1 VEAALED
8 RRCPQCGRELL
19 ALDPDEAP
27 EECEDCRPETGAGSQ
42 LVERLSI
49 NLRRLRQSKGL
60 DQAGL
65 AERAGLHASD
75 IWQLEGDRAR
85 GLRTTKALKLAQAL
99 DVSLDHLVEGI
110 FWTPGQVLRNAEGPL
125 PAERL
130 SGFFLVLPAN
140 EAAFELGPRR
150 APVVDR
156 HDAARILGANLRD
169 ARERRH
175 LTQHALA
182 RASGLGKNG
191 LSLIEQGVNE
201 TTVETLLALAC
212 SLNLPPGRLLDGIR
226 LEPQP
231 PSSPSCTGRA
241 HRPISAMEGDVL
253 RMWNEDKPAFAIAEV
268 LGVSTGTI
276 SSTVHRLRER
286 GKRVPYRR
294 PPTRAA
300 QERARRRRETCTQ
313 ANEGSGRP
321 PESQPVDASNDEIA
335 AQVGANMAL
344 WREEA
349 GLTYRELREA
359 TEVDHSHLFRAEKG
373 SAGVPNLTFILKL
386 AGSLNVPASFFT
398 AGVAWNPALESF
410 RVEEPA
416 VVPRIQ
422 TACLG
427 LNAVR
432 ARYRLDL
439 SQQSLADRAAMSV
452 SDVSAFERW
461 CKNFRLFSLVRMSA
475 ALGVTFDELFE
486 GVANWYFRPL
496 PPPEYLPGERP
507 TKRERD
513 QLVIRLWHQ
522 GRPELEIAEALDLPR
537 NSISPYIRELRDAG
551 ENLPYRRA
559 PRSAAEVTA
568 RRRRRDAP
576 WHNAPIGPHG

>member
-1 VEAALED
+1 M
-8 RRCPQCGRELL
+8 
-19 ALDPDEAP
+19 
-27 EECEDCRPETGAGSQ
+27 
-42 LVERLSI
+42 VERLSI

-65 AERAGLHASD
+65 AERAGLHAND
-75 IWQLEGDRAR
+75 AWQLEGDRAN

-99 DVSLDHLVEGI
+99 GVSLDQLAEGI
-110 FWTPGQVLRNAEGPL
+110 FWTPGQVLRNAEGAM

-130 SGFFLVLPAN
+130 SGFFLVPPIN
-140 EAAFELGPRR
+140 EAAFEPGPRR
-150 APVVDR
+150 DPVIDR
-156 HDAARILGANLRD
+156 HQAARIFGANLRD

-182 RASGLGKNG
+182 RISGLGKNG
-191 LSLIEQGVNE
+191 LSLIEQGINE

-212 SLNLPPGRLLDGIR
+212 SLSLPPGHLLDGVR
-226 LEPQP
+226 LEPKP

-241 HRPISAMEGDVL
+241 HRPMSAVEGDVL
-253 RMWNEDKPAFAIAEV
+253 RLWGEDKPAFAIAEA

-276 SSTVHRLRER
+276 SSIVHRLRER
-286 GKRVPYRR
+286 GEQVPYRR

-300 QERARRRRETCTQ
+300 QERARRRRETC
-313 ANEGSGRP
+313 ARADEGSD
-321 PESQPVDASNDEIA
+321 QPAEPHGADARTTDDASNDAIA
-335 AQVGANMAL
+335 ARIGANITF
-344 WREEA
+344 WREA
-349 GLTYRELREA
+349 ADVTYRELGEA
-359 TEVDHSHLFRAEKG
+359 TEVDHTHLFRAEKG
-373 SAGVPNLTFILKL
+373 SSGVPNLTFILKL
-386 AGSLNVPASFFT
+386 SGSLNLPASFIT

-416 VVPRIQ
+416 VVPRILP
-422 TACLG
+422 ARLG

-432 ARYRLDL
+432 ARHQLDL

-461 CKNFRLFSLVRMSA
+461 SKNFRLFSLVRMAA
-475 ALGVTFDELFE
+475 ALGVTFDELLE
-486 GVANWYFRPL
+486 GVANWCFRPL

-537 NSISPYIRELRDAG
+537 NSIAPYIRELRDAG
-551 ENLPYRRA
+551 EDLPYRRP
-559 PRSAAEVTA
+559 PRSAVEVTA
-568 RRRRRDAP
+568 RRRRRGAL
-576 WHNAPIGPHG
+576 A

>member
-1 VEAALED
+1 MEAALED
-8 RRCPQCGRELL
+8 RCCPQCGRELL
-19 ALDPDEAP
+19 TLDPDEAP

-42 LVERLSI
+42 MVERLSI
-49 NLRRLRQSKGL
+49 NLRRLRQGKGL

-65 AERAGLHASD
+65 AERAGLHAND
-75 IWQLEGDRAR
+75 VWQLEGDRAN

-99 DVSLDHLVEGI
+99 EVSLDQLAKGI

-130 SGFFLVLPAN
+130 SGFFLVLPVN
-140 EAAFELGPRR
+140 EAAFEPGPQRD
-150 APVVDR
+150 PVADR
-156 HDAARILGANLRD
+156 HEAAGIFGANLRD

-212 SLNLPPGRLLDGIR
+212 SLNLPPGHLLDGIR
-226 LEPQP
+226 LKPPP

-241 HRPISAMEGDVL
+241 HRPMSAVEGDVL
-253 RMWNEDKPAFAIAEV
+253 RMWKEDKPAFTIAES

-276 SSTVHRLRER
+276 SSIVHRLRER
-286 GKRVPYRR
+286 GEQVCYRR

-300 QERARRRRETCTQ
+300 QERARRRRETCAQ
-313 ANEGSGRP
+313 ANEGSDRP
-321 PESQPVDASNDEIA
+321 PEPQGADAHATDDASKDEIA
-335 AQVGANMAL
+335 ARIGANMAL
-344 WREEA
+344 WREEV
-349 GLTYRELREA
+349 GVTYRELREA
-359 TEVDHSHLFRAEKG
+359 TEVDHAHLFRAERG
-373 SAGVPNLTFILKL
+373 ISGVPNLTFILKL
-386 AGSLNVPASFFT
+386 SGSLNVPASFIT
-398 AGVAWNPALESF
+398 AGVVWNPALQSF
-410 RVEEPA
+410 RVEEP
-416 VVPRIQ
+416 VVLPRVL
-422 TACLG
+422 TTRLG

-439 SQQSLADRAAMSV
+439 SQQSLADRAAMST

-461 CKNFRLFSLVRMSA
+461 SKNFRLFSLVRMAA
-475 ALGVTFDELFE
+475 ALGVTFDELFD
-486 GVANWYFRPL
+486 GVANWCFRPL

-537 NSISPYIRELRDAG
+537 TSISPYIRELRDAG
-551 ENLPYRRA
+551 EDLPYRRP

-568 RRRRRDAP
+568 RRRRRGAL
-576 WHNAPIGPHG
+576 A